1 MSRRQLEKTDSLEM
15 LLDTMC
21 NAFGGLILIAILI
34 AILAKPPTPEGGD
47 PEVEIV
53 KVQIEALTPEDEDLQ
68 DEKMDK
74 TKLVDAIDPAVTNL
88 VQQHL
93 DLNIKITASANS
105 LANLAK
111 TPEEK
116 KKIEQEIAQQQEV
129 NNETT
134 TRLDLQQQEL
144 VQVQAQVQRAFK
156 GKPVTVRAPQV
167 RGTKKAPT
175 FLIIQHGKFWA
186 ADLFINGKRV
196 DNEISCRIER
206 DASGKPQ
213 RQVPILDRGVRIVKD
228 EAQLDRTQIGQYI
241 KAFPSRSHFCICLV
255 HKNSFSEFRIL
266 KELLIK
272 KGIEYTWMPEAQNNI
287 TLGFG
292 GGSGLTPQ

>member
-21 NAFGGLILIAILI
+21 NAFGGIILIAILI

-74 TKLVDAIDPAVTNL
+74 TKLAVAIDPAVTNL
-88 VQQHL
+88 VQQRL
-93 DLNIKITASANS
+93 DLTIKITASTNT
-105 LANLAK
+105 LANLAQ

-116 KKIEQEIAQQQEV
+116 KKIEQKINDQQRANIDTATELAQNERVRQQIQ
-129 NNETT
+129 
-134 TRLDLQQQEL
+134 DQMQQ
-144 VQVQAQVQRAFK
+144 AFK

-167 RGTKKAPT
+167 RGTKKGPT

-186 ADLFINGKRV
+186 ADIFIGGKRK
-196 DNEISCRIER
+196 DNEFSCKIER
-206 DASGKPQ
+206 DSSGRALK
-213 RQVPILDRGVRIVKD
+213 QVPVLSRGVRIIKN
-228 EAQLDRTQIGQYI
+228 EAQLAGTPIGQYI
-241 KAFPSRSHFCICLV
+241 KQFPPQTHFCICVV

-272 KGIEYTWMPEAQNNI
+272 RGIDYTWMPSTENNI
-287 TLGFG
+287 SLRFG
-292 GGSGLTPQ
+292 GGNSLGPQ